1 MVKIKEN
8 DDQSFQA
15 KFSQELGECGIDFF
29 ADEWRFVIN
38 DISPADNDVVFS
50 WPKLTKPLEEVKPQ
64 NQYGDVLRRVAA
76 CLIIGVDGLKYSPLT
91 AKQKI
96 IWLRRFCLNLVVHG
110 FERLELL
117 TTKKAQELFFI
128 SCADGAEGKHNGRS
142 TVQDRMALV
151 SQLFRLQP
159 YLGDGLREEPFP
171 KKFRRKNTALLK
183 DSFPWEAPPE
193 PVSIF
198 LIKISMQF
206 IEDYGTDLVKIRT
219 KYAQEVERLKS
230 SGVKSRKL
238 IAKEAYSA
246 ISNEALLSADRHSEL
261 LDSYDL
267 HNSFHLAIL
276 IKHLQTACFVVI
288 TFTCGPRVSEVRR
301 AKSDSLRYE
310 MGVAGELVPFYYAQ
324 RSKKRYSQFGRSNEL
339 SLSGDD
345 LPWVLSPA
353 AAKAFSVLERL
364 SEPARAKCGI
374 DNLWLTMTGRALW
387 PINGL
392 NNHTVASNCTLN
404 GRLRSFA
411 NFIDL
416 SRKTGWS
423 GTLHTHMGRKNLA
436 RFIAKRDRSVLE
448 DLAVQYS
455 HTSAYSVDVNYSRPD
470 SEFRRLIKEEL
481 NREMEAVASEL
492 VGLPPEKLYI
502 ASKEGGEDRPIA
514 KFAGKIITAVDVKV
528 MLARGT
534 ILVPCQWGVCM
545 YRQETSACEGAKTE
559 PNPINRS
566 PETCF
571 TCSNFISTP
580 KHQLWW
586 SDFKKDS
593 ELLLKQSNLPEQTRL
608 ILQSRLDSAIVILK
622 AIGE

>member
-1 MVKIKEN
+1 MIIIKEH
-8 DDQSFQA
+8 DDQRFLAQ
-15 KFSQELGECGIDFF
+15 FSHDLSEFGICFD
-29 ADEWRFVIN
+29 ADEWRFVISAT
-38 DISPADNDVVFS
+38 SPADSDIVFS
-50 WPKLTKPLEEVKPQ
+50 WPKLILPLEEVRPK

-76 CLIIGVDGLKYSPLT
+76 CLIIGVDGLKYSPRT
-91 AKQKI
+91 VKQKI
-96 IWLRRFCLNLVVHG
+96 IWLRRFCLNLVAHG

-117 TTKKAQELFFI
+117 TAKKVQELFFI
-128 SCADGAEGKHNGRS
+128 SCADGAAGKRNGRS

-159 YLGDGLREEPFP
+159 YLGDGLREDPFP
-171 KKFRRKNTALLK
+171 KKFRRKNTTLLD
-183 DSFPWEAPPE
+183 DSLPWEAPPE

-198 LIKISMQF
+198 LIKVSMQF
-206 IEDYGTDLVKIRT
+206 IEDFGNDLVNVRS
-219 KYAQEVERLKS
+219 KYAQEVERLRSAGIKN
-230 SGVKSRKL
+230 RKV
-238 IAKEAYSA
+238 IAKKAYSA
-246 ISNEALLSADRHSEL
+246 ICNEALLNGERHSEL
-261 LDSYDL
+261 LNAYDL
-267 HNSFHLAIL
+267 KNSFHLAIL
-276 IKHLQTACFVVI
+276 VKHLQTACFVVI

-310 MGVAGELVPFYYAQ
+310 MGVTGELVPFYYAP
-324 RSKKRYSQFGRSNEL
+324 RSKRRYSQYGQSNGL
-339 SLSGDD
+339 SLNGDD

-353 AAKAFSVLERL
+353 AANAFSILERL
-364 SEPARAKCGI
+364 SEPARIKSGI

-387 PINGL
+387 PINGI

-416 SRKTGWS
+416 SGKTGWS
-423 GTLHTHMGRKNLA
+423 GSLHTHMGRKNLA

-481 NREMEAVASEL
+481 SMEMESVAREL
-492 VGLPPEKLYI
+492 VGLSPEKIYI
-502 ASKEGGEDRPIA
+502 ASKGGKEERPIT
-514 KFAGKIITAVDVKV
+514 KLAGKIVTAVDVKV

-534 ILVPCQWGVCM
+534 VLVPCQWGVCM
-545 YRQETSACEGAKTE
+545 YRQETSACMGTRTE

-566 PETCF
+566 PEICF

-580 KHQLWW
+580 KHKLWW
-586 SDFKKDS
+586 DDFRKDS
-593 ELLLKQSNLPEQTRL
+593 EMLLKQSNLPEQTRL
-608 ILQSRLDSAIVILK
+608 IVQSRLDSAIVILK
-622 AIGE
+622 TIGD